1 MTKTSIIRTTTTTT
15 TNNNNGELSI
25 NDRLPSNNISFQSA
39 IICTI
44 PEINS
49 AFISLYQSN
58 HQNHTN
64 DNDDSDHTITKTATT
79 TATTTTATTTT
90 ATTTTAITWK
100 DQMDI
105 RVTGLVLYTD
115 TKHEFIILGDALHQ
129 PTIVKR
135 STLFSH
141 GRVMGVGRASNNSS
155 SNTSNTSNN
164 QTMTLSATPSSSSSS
179 SSSSILLGKKRKL
192 ITVKK
197 NTHSSLLLKKN
208 HTNLTYSNNKSPSS
222 STSTTS
228 TTTSSK
234 SNEKNTT
241 WKLDPIM
248 IKIIEQKRKEGMKMI
263 IIDFKSG
270 MNDVVWKDDDL
281 VMVIGNLSLLTRG
294 SDNNNNG
301 SGSDEDKNMLD
312 DRECYI
318 RSALDLIYHGSS
330 FGRGDQQNQSTCSI
344 GFTNG
349 SGFVTSRIITNVNGT
364 DMNLFQ
370 EGLKKRR
377 EYLNRIS
384 IQ

>member
-15 TNNNNGELSI
+15 TTNNNGELSI
-25 NDRLPSNNISFQSA
+25 NDRLPSNNVSFQSA

-58 HQNHTN
+58 HQNYTN
-64 DNDDSDHTITKTATT
+64 DNDDNDHTITSPATT
-79 TATTTTATTTT
+79 TATTTTA
-90 ATTTTAITWK
+90 IKWK

-164 QTMTLSATPSSSSSS
+164 QTMTLSATPSSSSS
-179 SSSSILLGKKRKL
+179 ILLGKKRKL

-222 STSTTS
+222 SST

-294 SDNNNNG
+294 SDNDNNNNGSG

-318 RSALDLIYHGSS
+318 RSVLDLIYHGSS